1 MENDYAI
8 FLLIVG
14 NPRSAIPV
22 NELTGIASTP
32 KKNAQ
37 RKITPISIYFV

>member
-32 KKNAQ
+32 KKKMPKE
-37 RKITPISIYFV
+37 R

>member
-14 NPRSAIPV
+14 NPRSAREARPTVVSDDMITSV
-22 NELTGIASTP
+22 NCKFEEGL
-32 KKNAQ
+32 
-37 RKITPISIYFV
+37 